1 MKLSNSTRDVFI
13 KKNLGLVRACVKRFT
28 NKGIE
33 YDDLF
38 SAGCMGIVKALN
50 AFDETKGVKFST
62 YAVPVILGE
71 IKRLFRDGGS
81 IKISRSIKE
90 LAIKVK
96 KQREQLMLK
105 NGKEPTIKEIA
116 KSLNVSAE
124 QVAESI
130 CVLNPAISLTE
141 NSDSETD
148 GSQIDVKDKESDIK
162 LADKIAIKDALSS
175 LNQKD
180 RSLIFMRYFS
190 GNTQTETAKKLNM
203 TQVQVS
209 RREKKI
215 LEILKTKLT

>member
-1 MKLSNSTRDVFI
+1 MKASKAARETFI
-13 KKNLGLVRACVKRFT
+13 QNNLGLVRACVKRFT

-38 SAGCMGIVKALN
+38 SAGCMGIVKAFN

-81 IKISRSIKE
+81 VKVSRSIKE

-96 KQREQLMLK
+96 KQREQILMK
-105 NGKEPTIKEIA
+105 TGKEPTISEIA
-116 KSLNVSAE
+116 SALKVSSE
-124 QVAESI
+124 QIVEST
-130 CVLNPAISLTE
+130 CALNPAMSLTE
-141 NSDSETD
+141 SSNDETD
-148 GSQIDVKDKESDIK
+148 GTQIEIKTKEPEIK
-162 LADKIAIKDALSS
+162 LADKIALKDAMRS
-175 LNQKD
+175 LDKKD
-180 RSLIFMRYFS
+180 RLLIFMRYFS

-215 LEILKTKLT
+215 LEILKNKLT